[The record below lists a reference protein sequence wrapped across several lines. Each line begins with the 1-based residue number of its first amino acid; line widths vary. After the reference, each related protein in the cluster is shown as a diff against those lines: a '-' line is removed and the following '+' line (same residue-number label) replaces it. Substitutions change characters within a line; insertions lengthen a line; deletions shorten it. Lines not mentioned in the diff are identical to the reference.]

1 MAVTNE
7 KITLIYNRLYEI
19 GKGINET
26 IDTKELYHTACD
38 FATTELNFEKALIFE
53 HDDSNGWF
61 KVVKSKGFE
70 SIVEQRLLKIINLL
84 LSGEVIEY
92 LRVKGQPIIHT
103 KQNPNSKVQTLLKSL
118 FLSEAYFELFG
129 GDKEIPYGL
138 IIVGNGI
145 GDIEKYSR
153 LLKDSV
159 LALALGNFTVQ
170 LSNTINNIVFYKAWQ
185 EEKEKLEENIL
196 KRTKQIEEQKSAF
209 EAIYKTSKDGI
220 AILDL
225 ETTAFLDVNPAY
237 CEMTGFS
244 RAELLRTSCLKLSI
258 PQDREKSQQALHE
271 VKEKGFITN
280 FLKTC
285 KIKGD
290 KQIIVN
296 MSISLMDDKKRILV
310 SSKDITKQKEQEDAL
325 KEAKDKAEAATKA
338 KSDFLA
344 NMSHEIRTPMNGI
357 IGMSHLALQ
366 TDLNDKQSHYI
377 HKIDNSAKSL
387 LGIINDIL
395 DFSKIEAG
403 KLTLDKVNFDLYK
416 VIEQVVNHIE
426 FKAHEKNLELIVGY
440 CKNIGKNYYGDSL
453 RLTQILTNLMGNA
466 IKFTHKG
473 EIGLYITRPGKD
485 RLRFE
490 VKDTGI
496 GLHKEQ
502 KEKLFQSF
510 SQADQ
515 TTTRQYGGTGLG
527 LSISKQLA
535 ELMEG
540 RIWVESEYG
549 LGSSFIFEIELIEQY
564 NKNIDQFRKF
574 NHKKVLIVDDH
585 HTWHDILK
593 NSLELFGIEVESA
606 YSGEEAL
613 ELLNECNNSYDV
625 ILMDWQM
632 PELNGIET
640 IKKIKQA
647 CYLCTHKY
655 LCKTMLPPTIIMVS
669 SYRQESIV
677 EEAKDLDVNIF
688 LQKPVNPSLL
698 NDILSSVFLDEI
710 TEDYISSNNEGT
722 RYSDLSSLDGS
733 QILLVEDN
741 ETNQE
746 IIIGLLEH
754 SGIKIDIV
762 NNGKEAVDIYN
773 KNSEIYELILMD
785 LQMPIMDGYEATK
798 LIREENK
805 DIPIIALTANAMKE
819 DVEKTKSIGMND
831 HLNKPIEVEKLY
843 EALLKYLSKKIEVK
857 TSQKAEDGKVVIP
870 QFNHIDI
877 KIGYSHLLGNTKLY
891 NKILHKFF
899 DDYKVLELDKLD
911 DNEYKRTLHT
921 LKGISANVGA
931 MGLYKIAKELEE
943 TEDQSLIGKFQENLQ
958 QVIDELKSYFK
969 ASIDKNKETNNCVD
983 KLKISETIRENL
995 FSRLRDAADMMNLE
1009 ECENL
1014 LSEISK
1020 YKLTKNDRELFDK
1033 MKIAI
1038 DEYDFDEV
1046 VELLNR

>member
-1 MAVTNE
+1 LSNIVQVTSEEIYTINT
-7 KITLIYNRLYEI
+7 KQTKIYNKLYEI
-19 GKGINET
+19 GKNINET
-26 IDTKELYHTACD
+26 IEAEELYSIACD
-38 FATTELNFEKALIFE
+38 FATSELNFQKALIFE

-92 LRVKGQPIIHT
+92 LRVEGQPIIHT
-103 KQNPNSKVQTLLKSL
+103 QQNPNSKVQTLLKSL
-118 FLSEAYFELFG
+118 SLNEAYLELFG
-129 GDKEIPYGL
+129 GDKNIPYGL
-138 IIVGNGI
+138 IIVGNGV
-145 GDIEKYSR
+145 DNEKQYTD
-153 LLKDSV
+153 LQNDNINL
-159 LALALGNFTVQ
+159 LALGNFTVQ
-170 LSNTINNIVFYKAWQ
+170 LSNTINNIIFYKAWQ

-237 CEMTGFS
+237 CEMTGFT
-244 RAELLRTSCLKLSI
+244 RAELLRTSCLKLSL
-258 PQDREKSQQALHE
+258 PQDRDKSQQALKE

-285 KIKGD
+285 KIKND

-310 SSKDITKQKEQEDAL
+310 SSKDITKQKEQEEAL

-366 TDLNDKQSHYI
+366 TNLTDKQSHYI

-403 KLTLDKVNFDLYK
+403 KLTLDKVDFDLYK

-426 FKAHEKNLELIVGY
+426 FKAHEKRLELIVGY
-440 CKNIGKNYYGDSL
+440 CKNIGKHYYGDSL

-466 IKFTHKG
+466 IKFTNKG
-473 EIGLYITRPGKD
+473 EIGLYITRPLEN
-485 RLRFE
+485 RIRFE

-515 TTTRQYGGTGLG
+515 STTRQYGGTGLG
-527 LSISKQLA
+527 LSISKQLV
-535 ELMEG
+535 ELMDG

-549 LGSSFIFEIELIEQY
+549 SGSSFIFEIELIEQD
-564 NKNIDQFRKF
+564 NKNIDQFQKF
-574 NHKKVLIVDDH
+574 NNKKILIVDDH

-593 NSLELFGIEVESA
+593 NSLELFGVEVESA

-647 CYLCTHKY
+647 CYLCTHQNM
-655 LCKTMLPPTIIMVS
+655 CKTMLPPTIIMVS

-710 TEDYISSNNEGT
+710 TEDYITNNNERT

-733 QILLVEDN
+733 RILLVEDN

-746 IIIGLLEH
+746 IIVGLLEH

-762 NNGKEAVDIYN
+762 NNGQEAVDRYVE
-773 KNSEIYELILMD
+773 NSEIYELILMD
-785 LQMPIMDGYEATK
+785 LQMPIMDGYEATR

-819 DVEKTKSIGMND
+819 DVEKTKAIGMND

-843 EALLKYLSKKIEVK
+843 TTLLNYISKKTEVN
-857 TSQKAEDGKVVIP
+857 SSEDIVDEQTIVIP
-870 QFNHIDI
+870 EFNYIDI
-877 KIGYSHLLGNTKLY
+877 KVGYAHLLGNTQLY

-899 DDYKVLELDKLD
+899 DDYKELELDKLD
-911 DNEYKRTLHT
+911 DDEYKIVLHT
-921 LKGISANVGA
+921 IKGISANIGA
-931 MGLYKIAKELEE
+931 MDLHKISKELEE
-943 TEDQSLIGKFQENLQ
+943 LGDESLIGKFQENLNF
-958 QVIDELKSYFK
+958 VTNELKNYFN
-969 ASIDKNKETNNCVD
+969 ASTNKSIESNTSNN
-983 KLKISETIRENL
+983 KPQISE
-995 FSRLRDAADMMNLE
+995 D
-1009 ECENL
+1009 
-1014 LSEISK
+1014 
-1020 YKLTKNDRELFDK
+1020 
-1033 MKIAI
+1033 
-1038 DEYDFDEV
+1038 
-1046 VELLNR
+1046 